1 MKKSAP
7 RQPSRAPGPDRAPP
21 PAGRGGLRRMCSIR
35 EGPPRQFP
43 ASLSG
48 ERARLIIMH
57 ADKWVN
63 GTVLK
68 YAFFEAE
75 RELQAVG
82 GNGRPPEP
90 GPEGV
95 PALHGHRCRR
105 AVRARGGPGRRA
117 GPHRL
122 RAGRRP
128 LVVHR
133 PRRCSSR
140 AWTTAR

>member
-7 RQPSRAPGPDRAPP
+7 RQPSRTPGPPATR
-21 PAGRGGLRRMCSIR
+21 PAGQGGLRRMCAIR

-48 ERARLIIMH
+48 ERTRLIIMH

-63 GTVLK
+63 GTVVK
-68 YAFFEAE
+68 YAFFEASGSFK
-75 RELQAVG
+75 RWAGTDALRSQVKKAFQRYTDIGVG
-82 GNGRPPEP
+82 VRFEP
-90 GPEGV
+90 V
-95 PALHGHRCRR
+95 ADR
-105 AVRARGGPGRRA
+105 AARA

-133 PRRCSSR
+133 ARRSSSR